1 LIWIEHIM
9 EISPER
15 RREIIAALRKGTVPQ
30 RGLDFLA
37 VGLQRF
43 DNVVAEEL
51 SDVAQGSAI
60 FKAVRGEYGCGKTFF
75 ARWVQEFA
83 KKQGFAT
90 AEVQIS
96 ETETPLHRLE
106 TVYRR
111 AMEQLST
118 PDCFLGA
125 FRSIL
130 DGWFYGLEE
139 DVLAEGTIDPAD
151 EKALAARADELL
163 EQRLFEITRATP
175 QFAAALRAYRTSQ
188 RAGDHATA
196 EGLAGWLAG
205 QPHIAAS
212 IKRVAGIKGDV
223 DHFAALSFLRG
234 LLLILKDS
242 GYSGLVLVLDEIE
255 TIQRVRSDVREK
267 GLNALRQL
275 LDDIDGGRF
284 PGLYLVITGTPAF
297 YDGPQG
303 IQRLEPLAQRLHVD
317 FPTDARFENPRA
329 VQLRLTTFN
338 HDRLVEVGTKVRDLF
353 TADCK
358 APDRVRSLA
367 NAEYID
373 TLARSMTGKLGGK
386 VGITPRLFLKKLVV
400 NVLDTIDLHDTF
412 DPRKDYELTVSSNE
426 MTAVE
431 REAQA
436 KNVDDIEL
444 DL

>member
-1 LIWIEHIM
+1 M
-9 EISPER
+9 
-15 RREIIAALRKGTVPQ
+15 
-30 RGLDFLA
+30 
-37 VGLQRF
+37 
-43 DNVVAEEL
+43 
-51 SDVAQGSAI
+51 
-60 FKAVRGEYGCGKTFF
+60 RGEYGCGKTFF
-75 ARWVQEFA
+75 ARWLQECA
-83 KKQGFAT
+83 KKKGFAT
-90 AEVQIS
+90 SEVQIS

-111 AMEQLST
+111 AIEQLST

-125 FRSIL
+125 FRSVI

-139 DVLAEGTIDPAD
+139 DVLAEGNIDAND
-151 EKALAARADELL
+151 GEALAKRADELL
-163 EQRLFEITRATP
+163 EQRLAEITRATP
-175 QFAAALRAYRTSQ
+175 QFASALRAYRAAQ
-188 RAGDHATA
+188 RSGNHAIA
-196 EGLAGWLAG
+196 EGLAGWLGA

-212 IKRVAGIKGDV
+212 VKREAGVKGDV

-275 LDDIDGGRF
+275 IDDIDSGRF

-303 IQRLEPLAQRLHVD
+303 IKRLEPLAQRLHVD
-317 FPTDARFENPRA
+317 FQTDARFDNPRA
-329 VQLRLTTFN
+329 VQLRLTTFD
-338 HDRLVEVGTKVRDLF
+338 HERLVEVGTKVRDLF
-353 TADCK
+353 AANCES
-358 APDRVRSLA
+358 PDRVRRLA

-386 VGITPRLFLKKLVV
+386 VGITPRLFLKKLVAD
-400 NVLDTIDLHDTF
+400 VLDRIDQF
-412 DPRKDYELTVSSNE
+412 DDFNPREHYELTVTSSE
-426 MTAVE
+426 MTSVE

-436 KNVDDIEL
+436 QNVDDIEL

>member
-1 LIWIEHIM
+1 M

-43 DNVVAEEL
+43 EQVIAEEL
-51 SDVAQGSAI
+51 DDVAQGSAT
-60 FKAVRGEYGCGKTFF
+60 FKAIRGDYGCGKTFF
-75 ARWVQEFA
+75 ARWVQEYA
-83 KKQGFAT
+83 KKKGFAT
-90 AEVQIS
+90 TEVQIS

-125 FRSIL
+125 FRSVV

-139 DVLAEGTIDPAD
+139 DVLVEGTIDPAD
-151 EKALAARADELL
+151 EKGLADRADELL
-163 EQRLFEITRATP
+163 EQRLGEITRATP
-175 QFAAALRAYRTSQ
+175 QFASALRAYRSSQ
-188 RAGDHATA
+188 RSGDHPTA

-205 QPHIAAS
+205 QPHIAAAV
-212 IKRVAGIKGDV
+212 KREAGIKGDV

-275 LDDIDGGRF
+275 IDDVDGGRF
-284 PGLYLVITGTPAF
+284 PGLYLLITGTPAF

-317 FPTDARFENPRA
+317 FQTDARFDNPRA
-329 VQLRLTTFN
+329 VQLRLATFD

-353 TADCK
+353 AADCE
-358 APDRVRSLA
+358 APHRIQSLA
-367 NAEYID
+367 NGDYIQS
-373 TLARSMTGKLGGK
+373 LAGAIAGKLGGK
-386 VGITPRLFLKKLVV
+386 VGIAPRLFLKKLVADI
-400 NVLDTIDLHDTF
+400 LDRIDQF
-412 DPRKDYELTVSSNE
+412 DDFNPRQHYQLTVTSNE

-436 KNVDDIEL
+436 QTVDDIGL

>member
-1 LIWIEHIM
+1 M

-43 DNVVAEEL
+43 DSVIAEEL
-51 SDVAQGSAI
+51 KDVAQGSAI

-83 KKQGFAT
+83 KKQGFTT

-139 DVLAEGTIDPAD
+139 DVLAEGTIDPSD

-163 EQRLFEITRATP
+163 EQRLVEITRATP
-175 QFAAALRAYRTSQ
+175 QFAAALRSYRTSQ

-212 IKRVAGIKGDV
+212 IKREAGVKGDV

-317 FPTDARFENPRA
+317 FQTDARFDNPRA
-329 VQLRLTTFN
+329 VQLRLTTFD

-353 TADCK
+353 AADCK

-412 DPRKDYELTVSSNE
+412 DPRKDYKLTVSSNE
-426 MTAVE
+426 MTSVE

-436 KNVDDIEL
+436 QNVDDIEL